1 MGQDK
6 KRDEA
11 KFKKTH
17 KQALK
22 KRELKDVKG
31 GSCYLDHSTV
41 VPVHD
46 MGVAECDLRGGRTSE
61 W

>member
-1 MGQDK
+1 MK
-6 KRDEA
+6 LNL
-11 KFKKTH
+11 KKTH